1 LSERV
6 RILFKLGR
14 AREQVYARAEDR
26 RAPIRASRRVR
37 AKKPKIP
44 KRALL
49 KAIPAIIAAGDR
61 RAAKAVCGQSKVY
74 LELGGRALVAHVV
87 VALQAVPEVS
97 EVWVVGNAE
106 RLREVFESEEIV
118 RELRKPFHIVP
129 QFRNLYENVWQ
140 TYRRSLPGAGTTG
153 RDPEAAEER
162 EFVLYVSADMPFAT
176 PQEISQFIQR
186 SAELDCDFA
195 CGLVTEEAME
205 VFYPAAPGEPGIRMA
220 YFNLCE
226 GRFRVNNLHLVR
238 PARIVNR
245 SYIEELYEHRYQ
257 KQFGNIIGL
266 AARLVRKEE
275 GGLRILRYYIL
286 IHIAGIA
293 NRRGW
298 RRLADWLRGW
308 IPLDRVAEACSALLR
323 ADFRFAVTNIGGC
336 AVDIDNEGDYDVAKL
351 AFEPWRTAQL
361 ERAERLHGRLPATSA
376 AAAGE
381 SERSN

>member
-1 LSERV
+1 
-6 RILFKLGR
+6 
-14 AREQVYARAEDR
+14 
-26 RAPIRASRRVR
+26 
-37 AKKPKIP
+37 
-44 KRALL
+44 L
-49 KAIPAIIAAGDR
+49 KAIPAIVAAGDR

-87 VALQAVPEVS
+87 AALQDVPEIS

-106 RLREVFESEEIV
+106 RLREVFESEEVV
-118 RELRKPFHIVP
+118 RGLRKPFHIVP

-140 TYRRSLPGAGTTG
+140 TYRRLLPGAGPTG

-162 EFVLYVSADMPFAT
+162 QLVLYLSADMPFAT

-186 SAELDCDFA
+186 SAELDCDCA
-195 CGLVTEEAME
+195 CGLVTEESMK
-205 VFYPAAPGEPGIRMA
+205 VFYPVAPGEPGIRMA
-220 YFNLCE
+220 YFNVRE

-238 PARIVNR
+238 PARIANR

-257 KQFGNIIGL
+257 KQFGNIVGL
-266 AARLVRKEE
+266 AARLMRKEE
-275 GGLRILRYYIL
+275 GGLRILRYYVL
-286 IHIAGIA
+286 MHMAGFA

-323 ADFRFAVTNIGGC
+323 TDFRFAVTNIGGC

-351 AFEPWRTAQL
+351 AFEPWKTAQL

-376 AAAGE
+376 AAVGE